1 MFFEQTANGY
11 IIRVRLSPNS
21 SCCKVTGIFQTPDGS
36 CYLKISINSVPEKGK
51 ANAELISFLAK
62 KLKIAKSQ
70 ISIISGELDRYKK
83 ILITSDDNSISE
95 KLSELNPENHK

>member
-1 MFFEQTANGY
+1 MFFEQTTNGY

-21 SCCKVTGIFQTPDGS
+21 SCCKVNGIFQTPDNS
-36 CYLKISINSVPEKGK
+36 CFLKISINSVPEKGK
-51 ANAELISFLAK
+51 ANAELISFLVK

-83 ILITSDDNSISE
+83 ILITGEQQEIIA
-95 KLSELNPENHK
+95 KLQNMLPKENI